1 MIDSSSAYKL
11 AVYGDTRRVV
21 LRAVIDISSPDIV
34 FGVVNSD
41 GEDEFSVPG
50 QVPDHVFEIVPYA
63 TSEWNRIILNGEF
76 NLLYPRKTGPFLLQ
90 FTWKRHF
97 PMY

>member
-50 QVPDHVFEIVPYA
+50 QVHDHVFEIVPSSPVA
-63 TSEWNRIILNGEF
+63 NAAPIVADAFGSSDAVPT
-76 NLLYPRKTGPFLLQ
+76 
-90 FTWKRHF
+90 FTIF
-97 PMY
+97 GDAL

>member
-41 GEDEFSVPG
+41 GEDDFSVPG
-50 QVPDHVFEIVPYA
+50 RFMTMYLRLFLMQR
-63 TSEWNRIILNGEF
+63 WNGIGLF
-76 NLLYPRKTGPFLLQ
+76 
-90 FTWKRHF
+90 
-97 PMY
+97 